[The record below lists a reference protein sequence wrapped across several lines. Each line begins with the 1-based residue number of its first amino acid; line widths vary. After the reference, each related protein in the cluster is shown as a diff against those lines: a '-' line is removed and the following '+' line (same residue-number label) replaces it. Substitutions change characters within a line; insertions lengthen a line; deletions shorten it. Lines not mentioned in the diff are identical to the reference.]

1 MRGMLAIW
9 TRELKAYFVSPIFY
23 AVSTVFLA
31 IMSLLFYF
39 NMVGYLQYFMQAAQY
54 PPMME
59 RLNINEMIL
68 RPLFSAMS
76 FVSVLILMPMLTMR
90 LFAEEKKTGTIE
102 LILTSPVKDWH
113 IILGKF
119 LAVLSLYT
127 IMLAMTLIYPVIL
140 ALYGQPDWGP
150 IWMGYLGLL
159 FMGAG
164 VLTIGLFAS
173 SLTENQIVAAV
184 ICFGTALML
193 WLFDSA
199 ADLIGGRWRDV
210 LAYLSVLQHYE
221 NFSKGVL
228 DSTDVLFYLSFI
240 CFGLFI
246 TVRSLE
252 STRWR
257 Q

>member
-1 MRGMLAIW
+1 MRGMIAIW
-9 TRELKAYFVSPIFY
+9 QRELKAYFVSPIFY
-23 AVSTVFLA
+23 AVSTVFLV
-31 IMSLLFYF
+31 IMGLLFYF
-39 NMVGYLQYFMQAAQY
+39 NVAGYLQYFMQAAQY

-59 RLNINEMIL
+59 RININEMIL

-76 FVSVLILMPMLTMR
+76 FVAVLILMPMLTMR

-102 LILTSPVKDWH
+102 LILTSPVKDWQV
-113 IILGKF
+113 IVGKF
-119 LAVLSLYT
+119 FAVLSLYA
-127 IMLAMTLIYPVIL
+127 IMMALTLIYPLIL
-140 ALYGQPDWGP
+140 TMYGQPDWAP
-150 IWMGYLGLL
+150 IWLGYLGLL

-184 ICFGTALML
+184 ICFGAALLL
-193 WLFDSA
+193 WLFDGT
-199 ADLIGGRWRDV
+199 ADLVSGRWRE
-210 LAYLSVLQHYE
+210 LFSYLSVLRHYE